1 MLFIKDTTTGICMHT
16 YKYHFSTAKE
26 HNIKY
31 TIFYKT
37 IVSLLE
43 YIYIY
48 NIHVHECVCMRVA
61 VKEEWVSC
69 CRVGGN
75 SFP

>member
-37 IVSLLE
+37 IVSLFVKKKKGCYLSRISL
-43 YIYIY
+43 IYFIQ
-48 NIHVHECVCMRVA
+48 
-61 VKEEWVSC
+61 
-69 CRVGGN
+69 
-75 SFP
+75 F